1 MEGRR
6 EEGET
11 ETEGGRGERER
22 KDFSGGENMEIN
34 VEKKLHTQ
42 LKNHRY
48 SEKYYPLFKRKKKIR
63 LHF

>member
-1 MEGRR
+1 MEKER
-6 EEGET
+6 
-11 ETEGGRGERER
+11 GGRNRDRGGKGRERER

-48 SEKYYPLFKRKKKIR
+48 SEKHYPLFKRKKKI
-63 LHF
+63 